1 MMNQLTPEH
10 VQSIRKQIEALPD
23 DAAAEQIEQAA
34 KRLEK
39 IGYQPMLIAA
49 PPDFLRITK
58 TRLLAFIND
67 LVANPGETE
76 LTEQHLNLL
85 LHHYRLL
92 QRLRRDEPEA
102 WDEIS
107 ELMEED

>member
-1 MMNQLTPEH
+1 MEPLTPEH
-10 VQSIRKQIEALPD
+10 VQNIRRQIEALPA
-23 DAAAEQIEQAA
+23 DASNDQIEKTAH
-34 KRLEK
+34 RLES
-39 IGYQPMLIAA
+39 ITYQPMLIVE

-58 TRLLAFIND
+58 DRLLAFIDD

-85 LHHYRLL
+85 LHHYKLL
-92 QRLRRDEPEA
+92 QRLRRDDPDA
-102 WDEIS
+102 WDDIS

>member
-1 MMNQLTPEH
+1 MKTLTPEH
-10 VQSIRKQIEALPD
+10 VQTIRDQIKALPD
-23 DAAAEQIEQAA
+23 DASNDQIEKTAH
-34 KRLEK
+34 RLES
-39 IGYQPMLIAA
+39 ITYQPMLIVE

-58 TRLLAFIND
+58 KRLLAFIDN

-85 LHHYRLL
+85 LHHYQLL

-102 WDEIS
+102 WNDIS

>member
-1 MMNQLTPEH
+1 MDALTPEY
-10 VQSIRKQIEALPD
+10 VEKIRQQIKALPE
-23 DAAAEQIEQAA
+23 DASTEEMEQAA

-39 IGYQPMLIAA
+39 IGYQPMLIVR

-58 TRLLAFIND
+58 SRLLSFID
-67 LVANPGETE
+67 ELVANTE
-76 LTEQHLNLL
+76 ANKLSEQHLNLL

-92 QRLRRDEPEA
+92 QRLRSDDPEA